1 MLAPLRDDE
10 SFGPTF
16 GAAGRLPVRREG
28 PAEAPPPAESAPA
41 DSPPDRTAPRAG
53 RAVDVPE
60 DESALDPVEPEE
72 PVVSAAATGT
82 DAIAGFTLHRE
93 LELYVQAGIPAPEV
107 LRIATWNGAKYAR
120 VLEDRGSIV
129 VGKLADLVL
138 VDGDPTRDISAIRKV
153 ALVVSQGASVDPSA
167 VYRELGVRPF
177 VEAAPAWVAA
187 AP

>member
-1 MLAPLRDDE
+1 MRQRDGE
-10 SFGPTF
+10 RS
-16 GAAGRLPVRREG
+16 AAYASILGNLPVNVQRGFLSGGMEIPNERLHALYNQSYARMIEFVGRLH
-28 PAEAPPPAESAPA
+28 
-41 DSPPDRTAPRAG
+41 RAG
-53 RAVDVPE
+53 VPLV
-60 DESALDPVEPEE
+60 A
-72 PVVSAAATGT
+72 GT

-120 VLEDRGSIV
+120 VLEDRGSIA